1 MNSLKV
7 YKILKKKSFEE
18 LNAIGCF
25 KGQEQKMN
33 KNLLK
38 SFFYPYRRK
47 LYLYPHCF
55 VNFVNNLHQNVFRT
69 LVHRPEIYFRKF
81 LVKTELAAETFNKKV
96 KLGFNEI

>member
-1 MNSLKV
+1 MVFYMYICNLQQTCLDTHWKTMIIMYASNAISVRLINMYNEFFEGI

-38 SFFYPYRRK
+38 FF
-47 LYLYPHCF
+47 
-55 VNFVNNLHQNVFRT
+55 
-69 LVHRPEIYFRKF
+69 F
-81 LVKTELAAETFNKKV
+81 LS
-96 KLGFNEI
+96 I